1 MQTTDPISFG
11 LAFTKYIGIFLSA
24 GSGVLGLLVE
34 YKEDYTDAEGNK
46 RKRVT
51 FWGKVAL
58 SGILLGALLSTTS
71 EVFSGLKARAQSAQ
85 ELARANRVLNEI
97 NRSINVIQNPVVSWE
112 MELALDDPSLAGLR
126 DGLDKAVSEI
136 RSTVDGRTDCGGYYR
151 YDSPDRPRTIR
162 FTRSC
167 AAIPSFDGTGL
178 GNLLHTFGLAA
189 KFVRPVEGSAVTDT
203 PSLPADLSFQ
213 VSAYSKVQVI
223 STSASMEVGGPNY
236 HFEYDL
242 TDKKLMLCGDE
253 VVPDNW
259 LSDGKIL
266 AVPDLAGSQLW
277 VSPTYIVFNK
287 AESAQKDV
295 YDRLRAHLTLRGMT
309 LKFDKQA
316 FRLAGTGFKV
326 QIDDKG
332 QRRFYMRFPD
342 TLETL
347 RVGFRKW
354 AK

>member
-1 MQTTDPISFG
+1 MQTTDTISFG

-58 SGILLGALLSTTS
+58 SGILFGALLSTAS
-71 EVFSGLKARAQSAQ
+71 EVFAGLKARAQTAQ

-97 NRSINVIQNPVVSWE
+97 NRSINVIQNPAVSWE
-112 MELALDDPSLAGLR
+112 MELAMDDPDLSGFREGLE
-126 DGLDKAVSEI
+126 KTVSEI
-136 RSTVDGRTDCGGYYR
+136 RNTADGRNDCGGYYR
-151 YDSPDRPRTIR
+151 YDSTDRPRTIR
-162 FTRSC
+162 FARSC
-167 AAIPSFDGTGL
+167 PAIPSFDGTGL

-189 KFVRPVEGSAVTDT
+189 RLIRPVEGSVVSDA

-213 VSAYSKVQVI
+213 VSAHTKVQVI
-223 STSASMEVGGPNY
+223 GTSAAMEVSGPNY

-242 TDKKLMLCGDE
+242 TDKRLMLCGDE

-266 AVPDLAGSQLW
+266 AVPDLAGAQLW

-295 YDRLRAHLTLRGMT
+295 YDRLRAHLTLRGIT

-316 FRLAGTGFKV
+316 FRLAGTGFTT

-332 QRRFYMRFPD
+332 ERRFYMRLPES
-342 TLETL
+342 LETL
-347 RVGFRKW
+347 RFGFRK
-354 AK
+354 